1 MAVASIEVGI
11 FLPTVDIYFIY
22 NFHFCMVGEFCF
34 DKLVVVALDLYSCGR
49 RKMKG
54 QYSDPFNPIYVL
66 LFGILLLLLIYLDST
81 LNECRGATA
90 LMGLFG
96 F

>member
-1 MAVASIEVGI
+1 
-11 FLPTVDIYFIY
+11 
-22 NFHFCMVGEFCF
+22 
-34 DKLVVVALDLYSCGR
+34 
-49 RKMKG
+49 MKG

-81 LNECRGATA
+81 LNECRGAMA
-90 LMGLFG
+90 LMRLFG